1 MKITRNEAS
10 DLQQILNIELD
21 DEDINPYIIKGYN
34 KVKNRVKIPGFRP
47 GKAPINVVEQVVG
60 KEGMINEVIDEL
72 AFEMSDRAIEEEA
85 LDASGT
91 PRIELESIYPFV
103 FTAKVPLQP
112 IVDLGSYKKIRISK
126 KTVRVLKKDVDEKI
140 EQMRKQVA
148 TWEPV
153 NRKVKEGDLI
163 TADIEA
169 SVDDSKIMDEKG
181 AVFIVDHNTS
191 LPFEEFTQKLVGM
204 KSGQTNKFST
214 NVSKDH
220 PNSEIAGKV
229 ADFSVSLSE
238 IKQQALPQL
247 NDEFAT
253 SVPNGEYKD
262 LEDLMAKTKDQIR
275 NEMDIANENE
285 HRESVINKLTEGA
298 KVELPELLVEREIEN
313 IISRRNEMI
322 ERMKIT
328 KEDYFKFTAKTEQ
341 QMDEEAKVDAEE
353 RLKRSWALTK
363 LGELENVQVT
373 DDEIEEQL
381 NLYKEQSKNS
391 KQKIKNR
398 DIERIKL
405 SIKESVLLSKSV
417 DKIIEIAA
425 TKKVAAKNKDKDSSK
440 KVVAKKKPKNV
451 KSTKS

>member
-1 MKITRNEAS
+1 MKISHNEAS
-10 DLQQILNIELD
+10 DLQQILKIELD

-169 SVDDSKIMDEKG
+169 GVDDAKLWDEMG
-181 AVFIVDHNTS
+181 GVF
-191 LPFEEFTQKLVGM
+191 
-204 KSGQTNKFST
+204 
-214 NVSKDH
+214 
-220 PNSEIAGKV
+220 
-229 ADFSVSLSE
+229 
-238 IKQQALPQL
+238 
-247 NDEFAT
+247 
-253 SVPNGEYKD
+253 
-262 LEDLMAKTKDQIR
+262 
-275 NEMDIANENE
+275 
-285 HRESVINKLTEGA
+285 
-298 KVELPELLVEREIEN
+298 
-313 IISRRNEMI
+313 
-322 ERMKIT
+322 
-328 KEDYFKFTAKTEQ
+328 
-341 QMDEEAKVDAEE
+341 
-353 RLKRSWALTK
+353 
-363 LGELENVQVT
+363 
-373 DDEIEEQL
+373 
-381 NLYKEQSKNS
+381 
-391 KQKIKNR
+391 
-398 DIERIKL
+398 
-405 SIKESVLLSKSV
+405 
-417 DKIIEIAA
+417 
-425 TKKVAAKNKDKDSSK
+425 
-440 KVVAKKKPKNV
+440 
-451 KSTKS
+451 

>member
-1 MKITRNEAS
+1 MKISQNEAS
-10 DLQQILNIELD
+10 ELQQVLKIELD
-21 DEDINPYIIKGYN
+21 EEDIKPYIIKGYN

-72 AFEMSDRAIEEEA
+72 AFEMSDRAIEKEG
-85 LDASGT
+85 LDTSGT

-103 FTAKVPLQP
+103 FTAKIPLQP
-112 IVDLGSYKKIRISK
+112 IVDLGSYKNIKINK

-140 EQMRKQVA
+140 EQMRKQIA
-148 TWEPV
+148 SWEPV
-153 NRKVKEGDLI
+153 NRKVKAGDLI

-191 LPFEEFTQKLVGM
+191 LPFEGFTEKLVGL

-214 NVSKDH
+214 KVSKDH
-220 PNSEIAGKV
+220 PNSEIAGKE
-229 ADFSVSLSE
+229 ADFTVSLSE
-238 IKQQALPQL
+238 IKQQALPEL

-253 SVPNGEYKD
+253 SLPNGEYES
-262 LEDLMAKTKDQIR
+262 LEDLVAKTKDQIK
-275 NEMDIANENE
+275 NEMDLANENE
-285 HRESVINKLTEGA
+285 HRENVINKLAEGA
-298 KVELPELLVEREIEN
+298 KVELPELLIEREIEN

-341 QMDEEAKVDAEE
+341 QMDDEAKGDAEE

-363 LGELENVQVT
+363 LGELEKIEVT
-373 DDEIEEQL
+373 EDEIETQL
-381 NLYKEQSKNS
+381 NLYKEQSKIS

-398 DIERIKL
+398 DIERVKL
-405 SIKESVLLSKSV
+405 SIKESVFIGKSV
-417 DKIIEIAA
+417 DKIIEIAG
-425 TKKVAAKNKDKDSSK
+425 TKS
-440 KVVAKKKPKNV
+440 VVSKKKPKAETKSVASKKKTKNV
-451 KSTKS
+451 KSTKN